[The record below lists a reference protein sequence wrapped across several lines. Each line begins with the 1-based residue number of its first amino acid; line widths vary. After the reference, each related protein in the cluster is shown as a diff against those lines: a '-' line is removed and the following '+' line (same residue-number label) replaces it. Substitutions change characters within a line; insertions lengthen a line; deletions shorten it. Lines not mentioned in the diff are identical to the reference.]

1 MTTGDRIS
9 MLRRSRDYSQ
19 EELAEMCG
27 VSRQAVSKWESEQSL
42 PEIEKIMSLSEIF
55 GVTTDYILKG
65 IEPLDELLEKKKY
78 PAKPY
83 NIVGTALIFLGAV
96 FGAAAVFYDY
106 DSSFGLGNALITFV
120 FAVLGITA
128 FALGSVK
135 LPKRDQKRNTLAF
148 LRGNIWALAFFVFS
162 LIYNAAA
169 VHAVAPFPLPFTDS
183 RILRYEQTVTDA
195 GYPRA
200 DAVELPDSDAELD
213 AQPEPA
219 VKESYYSSLPNW
231 AKDTYGAA
239 FVVLYALTCS
249 AVTVF
254 TTAEITRDRKSKKLA
269 ED

>member
-1 MTTGDRIS
+1 

-183 RILRYEQTVTDA
+183 RILRYEQSVTDA

-200 DAVELPDSDAELD
+200 DAV
-213 AQPEPA
+213 
-219 VKESYYSSLPNW
+219 KESYYSSLPKW